1 MFLWQIVMI
10 KILPSYFRKYIKI
23 LPCYRLSFE
32 SQVSLSFLLSILFP
46 AGSNFFNIL
55 CTLSVPH
62 TSLLHG
68 LSWETFPSII
78 QILHLQLGLCHLSC
92 EKVSISQKCVKQI
105 PSCLGHLVRHGS
117 VGKRLEIVY
126 PIPRGAA
133 PIPGLVVDLWV
144 CLLTFFSHELLNI
157 LHFLTV

>member
-1 MFLWQIVMI
+1 MANGND
-10 KILPSYFRKYIKI
+10 KIILENALKSYPVID
-23 LPCYRLSFE
+23 
-32 SQVSLSFLLSILFP
+32 FLLSHKCLCPSCFLFFLQQ
-46 AGSNFFNIL
+46 AVICSLFNIL

-78 QILHLQLGLCHLSC
+78 QILHLQLGLHHLSC
-92 EKVSISQKCVKQI
+92 AKVSISHKCVKQI
-105 PSCLGHLVRHGS
+105 PSCLGHLVKHGS

-133 PIPGLVVDLWV
+133 PIPGLGVDLWV
-144 CLLTFFSHELLNI
+144 CSLIFFSHELLNI
-157 LHFLTV
+157 LHFLTL